1 MGRAA
6 HVNREGDFATR
17 TGSSINST
25 NINIYSQNNELF
37 LVYKTS
43 VFITLHI
50 DKCTFNMCLLML
62 SFGELANISYH
73 MEIFVIEIFPNKP
86 LKIDLW
92 MIPNCIFQQNHSSRV
107 DKSP

>member
-1 MGRAA
+1 
-6 HVNREGDFATR
+6 
-17 TGSSINST
+17 
-25 NINIYSQNNELF
+25 
-37 LVYKTS
+37 
-43 VFITLHI
+43 
-50 DKCTFNMCLLML
+50 MCLLML